1 MLGGGDELEILEYL
15 IISVKD
21 LILAK
26 ILLQTPGLDTL
37 FLEFSGLIESLVTG
51 AVPSA

>member
-1 MLGGGDELEILEYL
+1 MLGVRDEFEVLESL

-26 ILLQTPGLDTL
+26 ILLQTPSLDTS
-37 FLEFSGLIESLVTG
+37 FLEFSGPTRSLATG
-51 AVPSA
+51 AVPST